1 VSIYAAAMGSR
12 FSIVKVNGPELAA
25 AREEATGTLAGD
37 PLDSLSATLLQGPV
51 TGANAVI
58 V

>member
-1 VSIYAAAMGSR
+1 MGSR